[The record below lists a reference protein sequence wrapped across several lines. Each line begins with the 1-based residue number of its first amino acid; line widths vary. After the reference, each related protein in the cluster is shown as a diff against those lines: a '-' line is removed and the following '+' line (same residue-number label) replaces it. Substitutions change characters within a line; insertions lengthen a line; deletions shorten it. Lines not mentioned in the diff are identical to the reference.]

1 LSAFN
6 LLLLPNASKSSK
18 ANSFESFIPFQNKN
32 LKNQFPRLHTNMTTK
47 SSVLLLPFLSIN
59 IEIQVEKKINN
70 LDSVRALKAS

>member
-1 LSAFN
+1 
-6 LLLLPNASKSSK
+6 
-18 ANSFESFIPFQNKN
+18 
-32 LKNQFPRLHTNMTTK
+32 MTTK